1 METPKGPEHL
11 LLQDFKNPTLGYI
24 ALVKHKTHKSSGP
37 GVTHRAVPALPSS
50 MQGPSTA
57 HRSSR
62 NLVHWSWAPQV
73 HHYTWGRLHWSHTGM
88 VAYSTACK
96 NQQSA
101 KEWIALWL
109 IWSRQVQTTVL
120 QKQGTQEKICCVSSL
135 TSKTFSNAKI
145 QEWALCQDTEAFYSL
160 AESQIKQIKLCI
172 LPAFTHSFPNY
183 QETLIVASSLVTWRG
198 TVFCRLI

>member
-1 METPKGPEHL
+1 MKARWPQEWHTGQCHPCQAQCRAHPQLME
-11 LLQDFKNPTLGYI
+11 
-24 ALVKHKTHKSSGP
+24 A
-37 GVTHRAVPALPSS
+37 
-50 MQGPSTA
+50 
-57 HRSSR
+57 SR
-62 NLVHWSWAPQV
+62 NLVHWSWAPQI
-73 HHYTWGRLHWSHTGM
+73 HHYTWVRFTLESHGHVSM
-88 VAYSTACK
+88 AAYSTCK

-120 QKQGTQEKICCVSSL
+120 QKQWTQENICCVSLS

-160 AESQIKQIKLCI
+160 AEPQIKQIKLCI
-172 LPAFTHSFPNY
+172 LPASTHSFPNY